1 MKLFV
6 HRQRLGYR
14 VGADVRYEI
23 AANLALIDEDFRRT
37 RENARIF
44 LSILGNPTRV
54 AETLRRMHRWQVLD
68 RYLPEFGKIR
78 SLVRYDRPHQYT
90 VDEHTMYAIEN
101 LEEKTLA
108 GMKDGKHFIEMLNSL
123 EKPELLRLAVLFHD
137 VGKGIEGPGNHDER
151 SVEAAKAMLDR
162 LGLPEPDRKTVLF
175 LIARHLDMHYTS
187 RQRDLDDPTTI
198 EQFAKLV
205 GNEQNAMML
214 YLLTFADL
222 RAVSAGIWTEW
233 SAVLL
238 RELYQ
243 RTVKFLRGE
252 SYRLKLDELQ
262 KEVIALIGESVGK
275 DLIQRHFEMMPDQ
288 ELAGNSP
295 GFISKQIQLVHQ
307 LGDKPIA
314 VSCFKEV
321 ETHTQIGICTRDK
334 RGTFRQITGVL
345 ASENAN
351 IMSAEIETRYD
362 GLVIDAVNLT
372 DESSRKSLS
381 PEQRERI
388 TRALE
393 GVWGGNVD
401 FEAAIQKQED
411 ENPQSR
417 GRRNLSPRITI
428 DNSGSSLATII
439 DIRAQDQVGLLY
451 AISDTFYN
459 LNLDIRIAKITT
471 EGFTAMDSFYVTEQ
485 DGYKITNL
493 QRLDEIKKSLIDRL
507 SSAR

>member
-1 MKLFV
+1 
-6 HRQRLGYR
+6 
-14 VGADVRYEI
+14 
-23 AANLALIDEDFRRT
+23 
-37 RENARIF
+37 
-44 LSILGNPTRV
+44 
-54 AETLRRMHRWQVLD
+54 
-68 RYLPEFGKIR
+68 
-78 SLVRYDRPHQYT
+78 
-90 VDEHTMYAIEN
+90 
-101 LEEKTLA
+101 
-108 GMKDGKHFIEMLNSL
+108 
-123 EKPELLRLAVLFHD
+123 
-137 VGKGIEGPGNHDER
+137 
-151 SVEAAKAMLDR
+151 
-162 LGLPEPDRKTVLF
+162 
-175 LIARHLDMHYTS
+175 
-187 RQRDLDDPTTI
+187 
-198 EQFAKLV
+198 
-205 GNEQNAMML
+205 
-214 YLLTFADL
+214 
-222 RAVSAGIWTEW
+222 
-233 SAVLL
+233 
-238 RELYQ
+238 
-243 RTVKFLRGE
+243 VKYLRGE

-314 VSCFKEV
+314 VSCFKEI

-351 IMSAEIETRYD
+351 IMSAEIETRHD

-381 PEQRERI
+381 LEQRERI
-388 TRALE
+388 TQALE
-393 GVWGGNVD
+393 GVWGGKVD

-411 ENPQSR
+411 ANPQSR

-493 QRLDEIKKSLIDRL
+493 LRLDEIKKSLIDRL